1 MRYLLLFTY
10 LIFTMSSTQA
20 QITSLD
26 DFRWKNRLLIIY
38 SANQKSSLLEEQLA
52 KISYKKEGYL
62 DRDLKVII
70 LKNQKV
76 EIWNSTKNHNLQFNK
91 IIKELN
97 IDENKTYQN
106 LLIGKDGGVKL
117 RSNSPISNE
126 KLFKT
131 IDAMPM
137 RQREMKDGN

>member
-1 MRYLLLFTY
+1 
-10 LIFTMSSTQA
+10 MSCAQA

-26 DFRWKNRLLIIY
+26 DFQWKNRLLIIY
-38 SANQKSSLLEEQLA
+38 TADQKSTQLDKQLA
-52 KISYKKEGYL
+52 EITRNKEGYNE
-62 DRDLKVII
+62 RDLKVII

-76 EIWNSTKNHNLQFNK
+76 EIWNSNKNHLLDFHQ

-97 IDENKTYQN
+97 IEEKQPLQN

-117 RSNSPISNE
+117 KSNSTISNE
-126 KLFKT
+126 KLFRI

-137 RQREMKDGN
+137 RQREMRDGN

>member
-1 MRYLLLFTY
+1 
-10 LIFTMSSTQA
+10 MSCAQA

-26 DFRWKNRLLIIY
+26 DFHWKNRLLIIY
-38 SANQKSSLLEEQLA
+38 ADDQKSSQLEEQLA
-52 KISYKKEGYL
+52 KISQNDEGYNE
-62 DRDLKVII
+62 RDLKVII
-70 LKNQKV
+70 LKDQKV
-76 EIWNSTKNHNLQFNK
+76 EIWNSGENHQLEFSE

-97 IDENKTYQN
+97 IDEDRNYQN

-117 RSNSPISNE
+117 RNNPPISNE

-137 RQREMKDGN
+137 RQREMRNGN